1 MNQDIL
7 LADAG
12 HTRIKF
18 AHSRSVPDAPLPE
31 ILATSASIDDA
42 PISWEEIT
50 GWFED
55 ASPRICLV
63 TGTDLTRA
71 GIVAQTWPKHLPAP
85 TLLTDKSLIPIEVD
99 VDSPEKVGIDRLLNA
114 VAANALRTENQ
125 PAIVVDTGTAIT
137 VDVVSSTG
145 LFRGGAILPGIRLGA
160 QSLHAYT
167 TTLPLV
173 DVWPLLETVPDVIG
187 RNTEAAISSGL
198 YWGHLGAVKEMISRY
213 AEALAET
220 ADPPLLLITGGA
232 AVILSPYLRTARHV
246 PSLSLQGLALTALR
260 MTEPG

>member
-1 MNQDIL
+1 MSHDVL

-18 AHSRSVPDAPLPE
+18 AHCRSVPEAPLPE
-31 ILATSASIDDA
+31 VLATVASIDDA
-42 PISWEEIT
+42 PIDWNAIT
-50 GWFED
+50 GWFEH

-99 VDSPEKVGIDRLLNA
+99 VDFPEKVGIDRLLNA
-114 VAANALRTENQ
+114 VAANALRGEDQ

-145 LFRGGAILPGIRLGA
+145 SFSGGAILPGIRLGA

-167 TTLPLV
+167 TTLPLI
-173 DVWPLLETVPDVIG
+173 DVWPLLETVPDLIG

-198 YWGHLGAVKEMISRY
+198 YWGHLGAVKELISRS
-213 AEALAET
+213 AEALDGTSE
-220 ADPPLLLITGGA
+220 PPLLLITGGA
-232 AVILSPYLRTARHV
+232 AVILAPYLGTARHE
-246 PSLSLQGLALTALR
+246 PSLSLQGLALTALQ
-260 MTEPG
+260 MAGGN